1 MAPEKVYISGNEIFV
16 DSYRLARKIYD
27 QGWKPDFVV
36 GIWRGGTPIGIAVE
50 EFMRVQECPIKFHT
64 AIKVQGSCTHTRAAC
79 LLHAHP

>member
-1 MAPEKVYISGNEIFV
+1 MKKQFIEEQQLLEEAFK
-16 DSYRLARKIYD
+16 LAVTIYD
-27 QGWKPDFVV
+27 SDFRPNFIV